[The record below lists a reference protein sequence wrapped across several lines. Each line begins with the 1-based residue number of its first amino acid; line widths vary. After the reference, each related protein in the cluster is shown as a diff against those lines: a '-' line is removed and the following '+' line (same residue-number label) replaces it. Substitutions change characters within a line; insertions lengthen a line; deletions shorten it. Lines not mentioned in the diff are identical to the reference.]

1 MMKAERR
8 KIYAVFILSIVLV
21 LSLTGC
27 KASKKKVLSSSYYKE
42 LKKENKKIKSI
53 MNVVNETGKQKV
65 KKRK

>member
-8 KIYAVFILSIVLV
+8 KIYAVLILSIVLV

-42 LKKENKKIKSI
+42 LKKENK
-53 MNVVNETGKQKV
+53 NYNERSQ
-65 KKRK
+65 